1 MRNLYL
7 LFLLS
12 LLFFSCKKDRNGCA
26 YYTGFP
32 KANVISSYPPFDAY
46 ANFRGNDITNTSIS
60 VYTIN
65 MVEGFCTP
73 HHELLF
79 AGVDASNRDTIKL
92 YPFNINTGNLYAKY
106 FVLNLDATAE
116 IYTLVED
123 SIANN
128 WLLIEDVYANN
139 KMMRGKF
146 SCTYVTEVETFLNGE
161 YERWDDPNRPDT
173 IHFEG
178 SFTAR
183 KE

>member
-1 MRNLYL
+1 MKYAIVIIS
-7 LFLLS
+7 FS
-12 LLFFSCKKDRNGCA
+12 LLFFSCQKDRNGCG

-32 KANVISSYPPFDAY
+32 KAAIISSYPPFDAY
-46 ANFRGNDITNTSIS
+46 AYFGGDDITNTTIT
-60 VYTIN
+60 VYTTN

-79 AGVDASNRDTIKL
+79 PRMNATLRDTIYLHDNEK
-92 YPFNINTGNLYAKY
+92 YSKY
-106 FVLNLDATAE
+106 FVLNYDAIAE
-116 IYTLVED
+116 VYILVED
-123 SIANN
+123 STVSN

-139 KMMRGKF
+139 SMIKGQF
-146 SCTYVTEVETFLNGE
+146 SCTYVTRVETYLNDE
-161 YERWDDPNRPDT
+161 LERWDDPNRPDT

>member
-1 MRNLYL
+1 MKYAILIIS
-7 LFLLS
+7 FS
-12 LLFFSCKKDRNGCA
+12 LLFFSCEKYRNGCG
-26 YYTGFP
+26 YYTSFP
-32 KANVISSYPPFDAY
+32 KADVISSYPPFDAY
-46 ANFRGNDITNTSIS
+46 AYFGGDDITNTTIS
-60 VYTIN
+60 VYTTNI
-65 MVEGFCTP
+65 VEGFCTP
-73 HHELLF
+73 HHKLLF

-92 YPFNINTGNLYAKY
+92 YPFNTNTGNLYAKY

-139 KMMRGKF
+139 KMIRGKF

-178 SFTAR
+178 SFTAK